1 MFILNLTST
10 MKKLSLKFGLLIGFL
25 LLMAG
30 HLAIGQI
37 SVTTTN
43 TFLNNNGSG
52 TVTFNLQNTNSYPII
67 IQEFHGVIGVT
78 GTSAVEVYFNNTPVS
93 GAPAAFTTTNGW
105 NLVASG
111 SVAAVANTTT
121 TVTQPFLTGLSLI
134 VPANTTLG
142 VAVFATSQ
150 RYFSHPGPVTIDSA
164 GGVRII
170 TGTNIGYG
178 GNTPPTAPGI
188 NSRGWIGTIRF
199 IPAIPC
205 SGTPFA
211 GNAISNRG
219 VACSAQ
225 SFLLSLANDSIR
237 QNLGY
242 QWLSSTTG
250 LPGTYSPLPNDTLR
264 TVTETQ
270 TISRFYRCV
279 VNCGTN
285 RDTSTAVFVNTPV
298 AALNGTFTINPTLP
312 LSTTNYH
319 SLRDLA
325 TTLGC
330 VGVSGP
336 VTINMASG
344 LSTFNENVAFGV
356 IAGVSA
362 TNTVT
367 INGNGNT
374 ISSNSSPIVTFAGTR
389 FITWD
394 SLNIVGGSGFSG
406 FGVHLSGNS
415 QFITISRSTID
426 VGLTSTATTNAGIVA
441 SGNTATATTAG
452 SNAQNISILNNRII
466 GGYYSICLVGNTSY
480 LNNTGHLIA
489 NNSLTNFHLYGVY
502 LANSDTVSI
511 LNNVFSRLNRPSF
524 TTFYGIYGTTTRNT
538 RVIGNKISD
547 SGPGTYTAYP
557 IWFATSVNSVGFETR
572 IINNAIFN
580 ITTTGTFYG
589 IYHST
594 SASNI
599 IIANNTIHDNAT
611 GTTGVRRNLFIGLA
625 PTNVVVRNNIFS
637 SSNTGTGAKHL
648 VYITTTSTTF
658 TSNNNV
664 YFMGAIGGTNSL
676 GYWTL
681 DRTNLAAW
689 RTATSQDAASVSG
702 DPVYFDLSAG
712 SLEPA
717 ASNIDNVGLPIAG
730 VTTDILGRTRSLTT
744 PDAGAYEFV
753 GINAD
758 VQLSAA
764 NLILANC
771 NSANDTLKVKLK
783 NRIGSTI
790 DFATQPLSIRYTI
803 TGPINRIDSLVLNS
817 DSLPAG
823 QEIEYT
829 VATNI
834 NRSIAGT
841 YQASVFIPI
850 GPGNDNAGN
859 DTIRFAVRPP
869 LNGNY
874 NITIGSANFP
884 TLQSVFDTLSLRG
897 VCGPVTI
904 NLLNTATNFNGN
916 LVVSKITGS
925 SITNPILIKGRGN
938 TVQSSVSP
946 IIRMNGVGH
955 LTFDSLNVMG
965 INNFAGFGIHLS
977 NQCENVTIQNSTIEV
992 GITST
997 LTTNAGIVA
1006 SGLTT
1011 NATAAGNNVRNLKIV
1026 NNRIIGGYYGIIL
1039 NGEASYLNNFG
1050 HQILNNT
1057 IERFYLY
1064 GIYTANAENVLID
1077 SNDIHRIGRP
1087 TFTTFYGYY
1096 GITSRNIRLTKNRIH
1111 DAGVGS
1117 YTAYPITFST
1127 SVNLAGQESQI
1138 INNAIYNVNT
1148 TGINYGIYLLTST
1161 DGFRIYHNTI
1171 NVDGGGTGAK
1181 RGVSFS
1187 ITPLN
1192 TEFRN
1197 NIIRVS
1203 GNASGTGAKHCIYV
1217 ATASPSFG
1225 SNNNVLYMGGIGGT
1239 INNVG
1244 FWGIETPTLANW
1256 QSTSLKDSASSASN
1270 PVFNDLSTGDFRP
1283 TSGNVDNMAAYV
1295 GVDFD
1300 INGNPKAVG
1309 TPDVGAIEFTG
1320 VSADLGITDA
1330 RLIRSS
1336 QCYSMLDTTAITF
1349 RNIIGA
1355 SIDFSTTPT
1364 TAVYQIIGPVNT
1376 TDSII
1381 INAGTLAPNGFFT
1394 AKVSNTN
1401 LSVPGIY
1408 SLTAFLRPSSVN
1420 SLTNNDTLVTPT
1432 SIEVKPILTV
1442 SPKTATAN
1450 SNQDTFILRAQ
1461 SPLFPIGGTFFSEI
1475 CHWRLATGA
1484 APLGGWPAYLIADD
1498 YVEITG
1504 LPNSSLAGF
1513 TLEEWTGTTLQHTV
1527 TFPSG
1532 TVFSPGG
1539 TMIIATGQLGAS
1551 VPSPANFYYHSGN
1564 TVTHGSTGVV
1574 GYVLK
1579 NSSGTIVDVTTYG
1592 AYTFPAAS
1600 GVTASDWT
1608 GSTPAVSSAGNK
1620 LTGPDNNTGS
1630 NWVTAAGTFLQNPN
1644 AINPGVPAP
1653 TPGSMAGFNWYY
1665 LNTPIDTNASIK
1677 VGPYTTP
1684 GLYRYVAEYNTVC
1697 GIFTDTVTI
1706 TASSTVPVSF
1716 NYFNATKA
1724 ENDVVVNWQTASEI
1738 NNAYF
1743 EVERSTDNNRFEP
1756 IGRVKGKGNSVRIN
1770 NYSFK
1775 DEAAILHF
1783 SNLNQLYYRLKQVD
1797 NDGTYEYSQTAVI
1810 NLNTHNNLQVALFPN
1825 PNNGSFTIRLE
1836 GMEEGN
1842 NIELSIVDM
1851 MGNLM
1856 YASTYNN
1863 NHFGIDAPFA
1873 PGVYTALVKVGE
1885 VQKSIRL
1892 VITE

>member
-1 MFILNLTST
+1 MIKTYF
-10 MKKLSLKFGLLIGFL
+10 KLHLLLGLLLSITSQL
-25 LLMAG
+25 TM
-30 HLAIGQI
+30 GQI

-52 TVTFNLQNTNSYPII
+52 TVTFNLQNTNNYPII

-78 GTSAVEVYFNNTPVS
+78 GTSSVQVYFNNTPLS
-93 GAPAAFTTTNGW
+93 GPPLAFTTTNGW

-111 SVAAVANTTT
+111 SVASVANTTT
-121 TVTQPFLTGLSLI
+121 TVTQPFLTGLSII

-150 RYFSHPGPVTIDSA
+150 RYFTHPGPITTDSA

-178 GNTPPTAPGI
+178 GNTPPTAPTI
-188 NSRGWIGTIRF
+188 NSRGWIGTIKF

-205 SGTPFA
+205 SGTPYA
-211 GNAISNRG
+211 GDASSNIG

-225 SFLLSLANDSIR
+225 SFQLSLANDSIR

-242 QWLSSTTG
+242 QWLTSTSG
-250 LPGTYSPLPNDTLR
+250 LPGTYTPMLNDTLR

-270 TISRFYRCV
+270 TVSRYYRCV
-279 VNCGTN
+279 VNCGSN
-285 RDTSTAVFVNTPV
+285 RDTSTEVFVNTPV
-298 AALNGTFTINPTLP
+298 SALSGTVTINPSLP
-312 LSTTNYH
+312 LSATNYH
-319 SLRDLA
+319 SLRDLS
-325 TTLGC
+325 TTLNC

-336 VTINMASG
+336 LTINLAPG
-344 LSTFNENVAFGV
+344 IGTLNENVNFGV

-362 TNTVT
+362 TNTIT

-374 ISSNSSPIVTFAGTR
+374 ISSTFSPIVTFSGTR
-389 FITWD
+389 FVTWD
-394 SLNIVGGSGFSG
+394 SLNIVGAGSYSG
-406 FGVHLSGNS
+406 FGVHLGGNS
-415 QFITISRSTID
+415 QYITIKRSTID
-426 VGLTSTATTNAGIVA
+426 VGLTSTATSNAGIVA
-441 SGNTATATTAG
+441 SGNTATATTTG

-466 GGYYSICLVGNTSY
+466 GGYYGICFTGNSSY
-480 LNNTGHLIA
+480 LNNTGHIIA
-489 NNSLTNFHLYGVY
+489 NNSLTNFHLYGIY

-511 LNNVFSRLNRPSF
+511 LNNVFTRLNRPSF

-557 IWFATSVNSVGFETR
+557 IWFTTSVNSVGFETR

-594 SASNI
+594 SATNI
-599 IIANNTIHDNAT
+599 IIANNTVHDNAT
-611 GTTGVRRNLFIGLA
+611 STTGTRRNLFIGLS

-637 SSNTGTGAKHL
+637 STNVGTGTKHL

-664 YFMGAIGGTNSL
+664 FFMGASGGTNSL
-676 GYWTL
+676 GYWTSN
-681 DRTNLAAW
+681 RTNLSDW
-689 RTATSQDAASVSG
+689 RTATSQDSASVAG
-702 DPVYFDLSAG
+702 DPVYFDIGAG

-717 ASNIDNVGLPIAG
+717 SSNIDNVGLPISG
-730 VTTDILGRTRSLTT
+730 ITTDINGNSRSVTT
-744 PDAGAYEFV
+744 PDAGAYEFT

-764 NLILANC
+764 NLMLASC
-771 NSANDTLKVKLK
+771 NSANDTLKVTLK
-783 NRIGSTI
+783 NKIGSTI
-790 DFATQPLSIRYTI
+790 DFTTQPLSIRYTI
-803 TGPINRIDSLVLNS
+803 SGPINRIDSLVLNS

-823 QEIEYT
+823 QEKEYV

-834 NRSIAGT
+834 NRSITGT
-841 YQASVFIPI
+841 YQTTVFIPI

-859 DTIRFAVRPP
+859 DTIRFSVRPP
-869 LNGNY
+869 LNGNL
-874 NITIGSANFP
+874 NITIGSTNYP

-904 NLLNTATNFNGN
+904 NLLNNATNFNEN
-916 LVVSKITGS
+916 LNISKISGAS
-925 SITNPILIKGRGN
+925 ASNPIIISGKGN

-946 IIRMNGVGH
+946 IIRMNGVAH
-955 LTFDSLNVMG
+955 LTLDSLNVLG

-977 NQCENVTIQNSTIEV
+977 NQCENVSIQNSTIEV
-992 GITST
+992 GFTST
-997 LTTNAGIVA
+997 STANAGIVA

-1011 NATAAGNNVRNLKIV
+1011 SATTAGNNARNLRII

-1039 NGEASYLNNFG
+1039 MGEASYLNNFG
-1050 HQILNNT
+1050 HQILNNS
-1057 IERFYLY
+1057 IERFYFY

-1096 GITSRNIRLTKNRIH
+1096 GTTSRNIRLTKNRIH

-1117 YTAYPITFST
+1117 YTAYPIAFST
-1127 SVNLAGQESQI
+1127 SVNLAGQETQI
-1138 INNAIYNVNT
+1138 INNAIYNINT
-1148 TGINYGIYLLTST
+1148 TGTNYGLYLLTST

-1181 RGVSFS
+1181 RGAFFATS
-1187 ITPLN
+1187 PLN
-1192 TEFRN
+1192 TDFRN

-1217 ATASPSFG
+1217 ATASASFV

-1244 FWGIETPTLANW
+1244 FWGVETPTLANW

-1270 PVFNDLSTGDFRP
+1270 PVFYDLSAGDFRP
-1283 TSGNVDNMAAYV
+1283 TSSNIDNMAAYV

-1300 INGNPKAVG
+1300 INGNAKAVG

-1320 VSADLGITDA
+1320 VGADLGITEA
-1330 RLIRSS
+1330 QLLRASL
-1336 QCYSMLDTTAITF
+1336 CYSMVDTISVTF
-1349 RNIIGA
+1349 RNLIGA
-1355 SIDFSTTPT
+1355 AIDFSTDPT
-1364 TAVYQIIGPVNT
+1364 TIVYQINGPINT
-1376 TDSII
+1376 LDSII
-1381 INAGTLAPNGFFT
+1381 VNSGTLSPNAFFT
-1394 AKVSNTN
+1394 TKLSNAN
-1401 LSVPGIY
+1401 LSSPGIY
-1408 SLTAFLRPSSVN
+1408 SLSAYLRPSTVN
-1420 SLTNNDTLVTPT
+1420 AINSNDTLNTPF

-1450 SNQDTFILRAQ
+1450 SNQDTFMLTAQ
-1461 SPLFPIGGTFFSEI
+1461 SPLFPVGGTFFSEV

-1484 APLGGWPAYLIADD
+1484 APLGGWPAYMLADD

-1504 LPNSSLAGF
+1504 LPNSSLAGY
-1513 TLEEWTGTTLQHTV
+1513 TMEEWTGTTLQHSV

-1532 TVFSPGG
+1532 TVFSPSG
-1539 TMIIATGQLGAS
+1539 TMIIATGQLNTS
-1551 VPSPANFYYHSGN
+1551 VPSPTNFYYHSGN
-1564 TVTHGSTGVV
+1564 TVTHSSTGDIR

-1579 NSSGTIVDVTTYG
+1579 NSSGTVVDATVYG

-1600 GVTASDWT
+1600 GVTASDWS

-1644 AINPGVPAP
+1644 APNPGVPAP

-1665 LNTPIDTNASIK
+1665 LSTPFDTNATIK
-1677 VGPYTTP
+1677 VGPYTVP
-1684 GLYRYVAEYNTVC
+1684 GVYRYVAEYNTAC

-1706 TASSTVPVSF
+1706 TASSSVPVSF
-1716 NYFNATKA
+1716 NYFKA
-1724 ENDVVVNWQTASEI
+1724 EKVENDVLLNWQTASEI

-1743 EVERSTDNNRFEP
+1743 EVERSTDNSRFEP
-1756 IGRVKGKGNSVRIN
+1756 IGQVKGKGNSLRIN

-1775 DEAAILHF
+1775 DQDAIVHF

-1797 NDGTYEYSQTAVI
+1797 KDGTYEYSQTAVI
-1810 NLNTHNNLQVALFPN
+1810 NLSNNNVQVALFPN
-1825 PNNGSFTIRLE
+1825 PNNGSFTIHLD
-1836 GMEEGN
+1836 GVEEGN

-1851 MGNLM
+1851 LGNLM
-1856 YASTYNN
+1856 YASEYNN
-1863 NHFGIDAPFA
+1863 NHIAIDAPFA
-1873 PGVYTALVKVGE
+1873 TGVYTALIKVGDI
-1885 VQKSIRL
+1885 QKSIRIS
-1892 VITE
+1892 ITE

>member
-1 MFILNLTST
+1 
-10 MKKLSLKFGLLIGFL
+10 MKKSLLKLGLLIGSIFSL
-25 LLMAG
+25 AS

-52 TVTFNLQNTNSYPII
+52 TVTFNLQNTNNFPII
-67 IQEFHGVIGVT
+67 IQEFHGVIGTTATVP
-78 GTSAVEVYFNNTPVS
+78 VEIYFNNTPLS

-111 SVAAVANTTT
+111 TVAAVTNTTT
-121 TVTQPFLTGLSLI
+121 TITQPFLTGLNLI

-150 RYFSHPGPVTIDSA
+150 RYFTHPGPVTTDSA
-164 GGVRII
+164 AGVRII

-178 GNTPPTAPGI
+178 GNTPPTAPTI
-188 NSRGWIGTIRF
+188 SPRGWIGTIRF

-205 SGTPFA
+205 SGTPVS
-211 GNAISNRG
+211 GNATSNRA

-242 QWLSSTTG
+242 QWLTSTSG
-250 LPGTYSPLPNDTLR
+250 LPGTYTPIPNDTLR

-279 VNCGTN
+279 VNCGTS
-285 RDTSTAVFVNTPV
+285 RDTSTEVFVNTPV
-298 AALNGTFTINPTLP
+298 GALSGTFTINPTLP
-312 LSTTNYH
+312 LSATNYY

-325 TTLGC
+325 TTLSC

-336 VTINMASG
+336 VTINFAPG
-344 LSTFNENVAFGV
+344 IGTLNENVAFGI
-356 IAGVSA
+356 IAGASA
-362 TNTVT
+362 TNTIT

-374 ISSNSSPIVTFAGTR
+374 ISAGSSPIVTFAGTR
-389 FITWD
+389 FVTWD
-394 SLNIVGGSGFSG
+394 SLNIVGAGSFAG

-426 VGLTSTATTNAGIVA
+426 VGLTSSATSNAGIVA

-466 GGYYSICLVGNTSY
+466 GGYYGICLVGNTGY
-480 LNNTGHLIA
+480 LNNTGHIIA
-489 NNSLTNFHLYGVY
+489 NNSLTNFHLYGIY

-511 LNNVFSRLNRPSF
+511 LNNDLSRLNRPTF

-538 RVIGNKISD
+538 QVIGNKIRD
-547 SGPGTYTAYP
+547 SGPGSYVAYP
-557 IWFATSVNSVGFETR
+557 IWFATSVNNVGFETR

-580 ITTTGTFYG
+580 ITTTGTYYG
-589 IYHST
+589 IYLST
-594 SASNI
+594 SASNF
-599 IIANNTIHDNAT
+599 IIAHNTIHDNAT
-611 GTTGVRRNLFIGLA
+611 GTTAVRRNLWIGAA
-625 PTNVVVRNNIFS
+625 PTNVAVRNNIFS
-637 SSNTGTGAKHL
+637 STAAGTGAKHL
-648 VYITTTSTTF
+648 VYITTTSATY

-664 YFMGAIGGTNSL
+664 YFMGASGGTNSL
-676 GYWTL
+676 GFWTA

-689 RTATSQDAASVSG
+689 RTATSQDAASVSS

-717 ASNIDNVGLPIAG
+717 SSNIDNVGLPIVG
-730 VTTDILGRTRSLTT
+730 VSTDILGRTRNLTT

-841 YQASVFIPI
+841 YQALVFIPI

-897 VCGPVTI
+897 VCGAVNIT
-904 NLLNTATNFNGN
+904 LNNNNAIFNES
-916 LVVSKITGS
+916 VQIRAIPGS
-925 SITNPILIKGRGN
+925 SEIRTITIKGRNN
-938 TVQSSVSP
+938 TLQNTASP
-946 IIRMNGVGH
+946 ILRFNGAANMII
-955 LTFDSLNVMG
+955 DSLN
-965 INNFAGFGIHLS
+965 IIAPANYAGFGIHFGNAS
-977 NQCENVTIQNSTIEV
+977 KQIVYQNSTINV
-992 GITST
+992 GTTST
-997 LTTNAGIVA
+997 STTNAAIVA
-1006 SGLTT
+1006 SGSTT
-1011 NATAAGNNVRNLKIV
+1011 TATTAGNNAQQISLL
-1026 NNRIIGGYYGIIL
+1026 NNVIIGGYYGIVL
-1039 NGEASYLNNFG
+1039 TGEASYLNNSG
-1050 HQILNNT
+1050 HIIRNNVV
-1057 IERFYLY
+1057 RDFHLY
-1064 GIYTANAENVLID
+1064 GIYTANANNITID
-1077 SNDIHRIGRP
+1077 SNDLHRLGK
-1087 TFTTFYGYY
+1087 TTLTTFYGYY
-1096 GITSRNIRLTKNRIH
+1096 GTTSRNIRLTKNRIH
-1111 DAGVGS
+1111 DAGVGT
-1117 YTAYPITFST
+1117 YTAYPIYMPT
-1127 SVNLAGQESQI
+1127 SLNLAGEETQI
-1138 INNAIYNVNT
+1138 INNAIYNINT
-1148 TGINYGIYLLTST
+1148 TGLIYGFYFATTT

-1171 NVDGGGTGAK
+1171 DINGAGTGAK
-1181 RGVSFS
+1181 RGAFFAAS
-1187 ITPLN
+1187 PLN

-1197 NIIRVS
+1197 NIISVS
-1203 GNASGTGAKHCIYV
+1203 GIASGSGAKHCIYV
-1217 ATASPSFG
+1217 TTPSLTFG
-1225 SNNNVLYMGGIGGT
+1225 SNHNVLYMGGIGGT

-1244 FWGIETPTLANW
+1244 FWGAETPTLANW
-1256 QSTSLKDSASSASN
+1256 QSASLKDSASSASN
-1270 PVFNDLSTGDFRP
+1270 PVFNNLNAGDFRP
-1283 TSGNVDNMAAYV
+1283 TSSNIDNMAAYV
-1295 GVDFD
+1295 GVNFD
-1300 INGNPKAVG
+1300 INGSPKAVG
-1309 TPDVGAIEFTG
+1309 TPDVGALEFTG

-1336 QCYSMLDTTAITF
+1336 QCYSMFDTTAIII
-1349 RNIIGA
+1349 RNVIGA
-1355 SIDFSTTPT
+1355 NIDFSTSPT
-1364 TAVYQIIGPVNT
+1364 TVVYQITGPVNT

-1381 INAGTLAPNGFFT
+1381 INAGTLAPNAFFT
-1394 AKVSNTN
+1394 AKVSTTN
-1401 LSVPGIY
+1401 LSIPGTY
-1408 SLTAFLRPSSVN
+1408 TLRAHLRPNGVN
-1420 SLTNNDTLVTPT
+1420 SLTNNDTLGTPFT
-1432 SIEVKPILTV
+1432 LEVRPILSV

-1461 SPLFPIGGTFFSEI
+1461 SPLFPVGGTFFSEI

-1484 APLGGWPAYLIADD
+1484 APLGGWPAYMLADD

-1513 TLEEWTGTTLQHTV
+1513 VMEEWIGTALQHTV

-1539 TMIIATGQLGAS
+1539 TMIIATGQLNAS
-1551 VPSPANFYYHSGN
+1551 VPSPANFYYHSGH
-1564 TVTHGSTGVV
+1564 TVIHNSTDVR
-1574 GYVLK
+1574 GYILK
-1579 NSSGTIVDVTTYG
+1579 NSFGTIVDATVTG
-1592 AYTFPAAS
+1592 AYTFPATS

-1620 LTGPDNNTGS
+1620 LIGPDNNTGS
-1630 NWVTAAGTFLQNPN
+1630 NWVTAAGAFLQNPN

-1653 TPGSMAGFNWYY
+1653 MPGSMAGFNWYY

-1684 GLYRYVAEYNTVC
+1684 GLYRYVAEYNTAC
-1697 GIFTDTVTI
+1697 GIFRDTVTI
-1706 TASSTVPVSF
+1706 TASSTVPVSI
-1716 NYFNATKA
+1716 NYFNAAKA
-1724 ENDVVVNWQTASEI
+1724 ENDVVLNWQTASEI

-1743 EVERSTDNNRFEP
+1743 EVERSADNSRFEP

-1775 DEAAILHF
+1775 DEEAILHF

-1797 NDGTYEYSQTAVI
+1797 KDGTYEYSQTAVI
-1810 NLNTHNNLQVALFPN
+1810 NLSTSNNLQAVLFPN
-1825 PNNGSFTIRLE
+1825 PNNGSFTIHLD
-1836 GMEEGN
+1836 GVEEGN

-1863 NHFGIDAPFA
+1863 NHIAIDAPFA
-1873 PGVYTALVKVGE
+1873 PGVYTALIKVGDI
-1885 VQKSIRL
+1885 QKSVRIS
-1892 VITE
+1892 VTE